1 MSARQLIVLVVAAI
15 AAIGA
20 LLLIRG
26 MGSQG
31 DAPAEQAAAPI
42 AGEQVLVAARDI
54 QQGASLAPSDLAVRL
69 FPQDSVSPS
78 FVRLSAQP
86 SAQADMVGSVTRRAF
101 AAGEP
106 ITTGSVIQP
115 EGRGFMAAQLAPGY
129 RAVAIEIQAQSAA
142 GNYIQPNDHV
152 DVIVTQRVQVRDGS
166 GAGEQARSDIVLQD
180 IRVLALG
187 ENTQTQTAGEAPQQ
201 TEASV
206 AVLEM
211 TAEDARILALADEM
225 GDIRL
230 ALRGVEVETVGMRT
244 ARSTGAALTQNSGAV
259 LVHAFGSVSGGG
271 R

>member
-26 MGSQG
+26 MGSNN
-31 DAPAEQAAAPI
+31 AEPTAAAEPI

-54 QQGASLAPSDLAVRL
+54 PQGAALAPSDLAVRL
-69 FPQDSVSPS
+69 FPQESVTDA

-86 SAQADMVGSVTRRAF
+86 SAQADFVGSVTRRAF

-106 ITTGSVIQP
+106 LTAGSVIQP
-115 EGRGFMAAQLAPGY
+115 DGHGFMAAQLEPGF
-129 RAVAIEIQAQSAA
+129 RAVAVEIEPHSAV

-152 DVIVTQRVQVRDGS
+152 DVIVTQRVQGS
-166 GAGEQARSDIVLQD
+166 GQEQARSDIVLED

-187 ENTQTQTAGEAPQQ
+187 ETTQTQTSGEAPQQ
-201 TEASV
+201 TEANV

-211 TAEDARILALADEM
+211 TAEEARLLALAEEQ
-225 GDIRL
+225 GEITL
-230 ALRGVEVETVGMRT
+230 ALRGVQVETVGMRGT
-244 ARSTGAALTQNSGAV
+244 RSRGMTQSGGSV
-259 LVHAFGSVSGGG
+259 LVHAFGTVSGGS